1 MSSVK
6 SILMSLAAS
15 IPAVSPAAETTVF
28 HSQPSAVLSTA
39 QVELAVTVTGGQMA
53 PVTFFR
59 NSTHPVRPYHISP
72 WQDEKPVAMPAPVL
86 KCLRGDFFCMPF
98 GGNQEAVAGET
109 HPPHG
114 EIVGEPW
121 TIGSTTTSGLV
132 RTLSMTFDTKIR
144 KGRVTKE
151 LSLVEGENVIYSKHT
166 IEGFAGRVPLGHHA
180 TLAMPDKEGSVRIST
195 SPVRFGMTCAGLF
208 SNPRNGEYQALQ
220 PGQKW
225 TDLTKVPMAWKGAPD
240 ADLTKLP
247 AGQGFADLIQIF
259 PASPGP
265 GGEPAWIT
273 ATVEELGYVWF
284 ALKDPEVL
292 RSTVFWM
299 ENRGRHGFPWNGRN
313 NCLGLEDVTAC
324 FADGLQASINE
335 NVLTKEGIATA
346 LTLTAEKP
354 TVVNYIQGVVQIPAG
369 FGMVKTLG
377 FAPGKVTFLSST
389 GQQVTAPVRHEFL
402 KTGRLQ

>member
-1 MSSVK
+1 
-6 SILMSLAAS
+6 
-15 IPAVSPAAETTVF
+15 
-28 HSQPSAVLSTA
+28 
-39 QVELAVTVTGGQMA
+39 
-53 PVTFFR
+53 
-59 NSTHPVRPYHISP
+59 
-72 WQDEKPVAMPAPVL
+72 
-86 KCLRGDFFCMPF
+86 
-98 GGNQEAVAGET
+98 
-109 HPPHG
+109 
-114 EIVGEPW
+114 
-121 TIGSTTTSGLV
+121 
-132 RTLSMTFDTKIR
+132 
-144 KGRVTKE
+144 
-151 LSLVEGENVIYSKHT
+151 
-166 IEGFAGRVPLGHHA
+166 
-180 TLAMPDKEGSVRIST
+180 
-195 SPVRFGMTCAGLF
+195 
-208 SNPRNGEYQALQ
+208 
-220 PGQKW
+220 
-225 TDLTKVPMAWKGAPD
+225 MAWKGAPD